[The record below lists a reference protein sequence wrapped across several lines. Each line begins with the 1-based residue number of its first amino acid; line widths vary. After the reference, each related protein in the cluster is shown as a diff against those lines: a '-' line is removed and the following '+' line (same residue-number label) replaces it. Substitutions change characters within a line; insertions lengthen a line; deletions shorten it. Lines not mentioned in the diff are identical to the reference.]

1 MRIHSSGSPPDGE
14 DGDEPQDEP
23 DDDPAD
29 SGRDD
34 HVGLGHHVVD
44 EGLAGVPG
52 PRHSGQPTELQHH
65 NNTAE

>member
-44 EGLAGVPG
+44 EGLAGVPDPAAQWPAHG
-52 PRHSGQPTELQHH
+52 TAASQQHS
-65 NNTAE
+65 